1 MNKMSLQKSIQNFGI
16 KQALKY
22 MEKDPEENIP
32 KLMDMVDKFAPDG
45 WYEAQR
51 NMIRKVIK
59 ERGNWY
65 QLILR
70 IYQLDPEVRKAFF
83 QNFIFNASLK
93 GSALQEQLAEE
104 NNCNIPWAI
113 LLDPTSACNLHCT
126 GCWAAEYGH
135 QLNLDL
141 DTIDSIVWQ
150 AHFVTNMFIK
160 PSAEELENFEPDF
173 VVYNASKAKVAN
185 YKELGLN
192 SETCVAFNITSKEQV
207 IINTW
212 YGGEM
217 KKGMFSMMNYF
228 LPLKGMAS

>member
-51 NMIRKVIK
+51 NMIRKVIQ

-70 IYQLDPEVRKAFF
+70 IYQLNPEVRKAFF

-113 LLDPTSACNLHCT
+113 LLDPTSACNLHPETPFQPAEQASPAAPSFCT
-126 GCWAAEYGH
+126 RCAAHLDENGH
-135 QLNLDL
+135 CPNCDQ
-141 DTIDSIVWQ
+141 
-150 AHFVTNMFIK
+150 K
-160 PSAEELENFEPDF
+160 
-173 VVYNASKAKVAN
+173 
-185 YKELGLN
+185 
-192 SETCVAFNITSKEQV
+192 
-207 IINTW
+207 
-212 YGGEM
+212 
-217 KKGMFSMMNYF
+217 
-228 LPLKGMAS
+228 

>member
-51 NMIRKVIK
+51 NMIRKVIQ

-70 IYQLDPEVRKAFF
+70 IYQLNPEVRKAFF

-93 GSALQEQLAEE
+93 GQRTAGA
-104 NNCNIPWAI
+104 
-113 LLDPTSACNLHCT
+113 AC
-126 GCWAAEYGH
+126 
-135 QLNLDL
+135 
-141 DTIDSIVWQ
+141 
-150 AHFVTNMFIK
+150 
-160 PSAEELENFEPDF
+160 
-173 VVYNASKAKVAN
+173 
-185 YKELGLN
+185 
-192 SETCVAFNITSKEQV
+192 
-207 IINTW
+207 
-212 YGGEM
+212 
-217 KKGMFSMMNYF
+217 
-228 LPLKGMAS
+228 

>member
-51 NMIRKVIK
+51 NMIRKVIQ

-83 QNFIFNASLK
+83 QNFIFNAPRSVARKPNALCRVEAVHSLDEPHRAN
-93 GSALQEQLAEE
+93 GNEVIAV
-104 NNCNIPWAI
+104 IFI
-113 LLDPTSACNLHCT
+113 
-126 GCWAAEYGH
+126 G
-135 QLNLDL
+135 
-141 DTIDSIVWQ
+141 IVFLRNVR
-150 AHFVTNMFIK
+150 HK
-160 PSAEELENFEPDF
+160 P
-173 VVYNASKAKVAN
+173 
-185 YKELGLN
+185 
-192 SETCVAFNITSKEQV
+192 
-207 IINTW
+207 
-212 YGGEM
+212 
-217 KKGMFSMMNYF
+217 
-228 LPLKGMAS
+228 

>member
-22 MEKDPEENIP
+22 MEKDPDENNP
-32 KLMDMVDKFAPDG
+32 KLMDKVDKFAPDG
-45 WYEAQR
+45 WYAAQR

-135 QLNLDL
+135 LLNL
-141 DTIDSIVWQ
+141 S
-150 AHFVTNMFIK
+150 
-160 PSAEELENFEPDF
+160 LESGSGYD
-173 VVYNASKAKVAN
+173 
-185 YKELGLN
+185 
-192 SETCVAFNITSKEQV
+192 
-207 IINTW
+207 
-212 YGGEM
+212 
-217 KKGMFSMMNYF
+217 
-228 LPLKGMAS
+228 